1 VQPASIVDHLL
12 DAPVDVTLRFRPI
25 TMRAGDLVHLEEG
38 QIIGLEHRTNVPL
51 ALDVEGTE
59 VLAAKPGRLGR
70 RLACVIVDPVI
81 DLGATS
87 T

>member
-1 VQPASIVDHLL
+1 MS
-12 DAPVDVTLRFRPI
+12 LRFRPI
-25 TMRAGDLVHLEEG
+25 SMRAADLVHLEEG
-38 QIIGLEHRTNVPL
+38 QIIGLDHRTNAPL

-70 RLACVIVDPVI
+70 RLACVIVDPVS
-81 DLGATS
+81 DLGATN